1 MYFFQDKYLLAAM
14 IMLST
19 VCVWHAI
26 VTTLPEESRDK
37 VEVYV
42 LTILAV
48 IYFIYNI
55 GFLIVIYLFVSI
67 VLNLL

>member
-1 MYFFQDKYLLAAM
+1 M
-14 IMLST
+14 IMLAS

-26 VTTLPEESRDK
+26 VTALPQHVQDE
-37 VEVYV
+37 VETYV
-42 LTILAV
+42 LIILSV

-67 VLNLL
+67 PYL